1 VDPQTGNQSVILF
14 DGVCN
19 LCNGFVNFIID
30 RDKEVRFRF
39 AALQSETG
47 KDFLKQYGIEYV
59 APETILLA
67 KNGQIFKKSRAILE
81 ISGQLNG
88 IWKTIYFLRF
98 IPSSVLDFFYD
109 VVARNRYRVFG
120 FKDQCRLP
128 TDEIKDHFL

>member
-1 VDPQTGNQSVILF
+1 
-14 DGVCN
+14 
-19 LCNGFVNFIID
+19 
-30 RDKEVRFRF
+30 
-39 AALQSETG
+39 
-47 KDFLKQYGIEYV
+47 
-59 APETILLA
+59 LA

-98 IPSSVLDFFYD
+98 IPSFVLDFFYD